1 MELNLIYARA
11 RNGVIGNNGKLPW
24 TISEDMAH
32 FRAMTLGN
40 VVIMGRKTFESL
52 PGPLVGR
59 INVVITR
66 SPSLSLPWGHVYR
79 AESIKEALAIAQRA
93 VDMKHAREIWVIGG
107 VEIYKQMLP
116 LATNVWVT
124 EIDGDFKGDA
134 KMPHLSGMQWKK
146 ELIRTQ
152 STTAGTNLRFVRY
165 VRRPK
170 LLQRIKEFGVSSGK
184 LLGWLLCVQLVTWSP
199 AILGAFDLISS
210 GTMFTMH
217 VFLATAGAIYLIK
230 MATDLSSVGAAI
242 IRNSLKPKE

>member
-11 RNGVIGNNGKLPW
+11 RNGVIGNKGKLPW
-24 TISEDMAH
+24 SLSEDMAH

-66 SPSLSLPWGHVYR
+66 DPSLSLPWGNVYR
-79 AESIKEALAIAQRA
+79 AESIKEALAIAQRV

-107 VEIYKQMLP
+107 AEIYKQMLP

-124 EIDGDFKGDA
+124 EIDADFKGDT
-134 KMPHLSGMQWKK
+134 KMPHLPMMQWKK

-152 STTAGTNLRFVRY
+152 STLAGTNLRFVRY

-199 AILGAFDLISS
+199 AILGAFNLISS